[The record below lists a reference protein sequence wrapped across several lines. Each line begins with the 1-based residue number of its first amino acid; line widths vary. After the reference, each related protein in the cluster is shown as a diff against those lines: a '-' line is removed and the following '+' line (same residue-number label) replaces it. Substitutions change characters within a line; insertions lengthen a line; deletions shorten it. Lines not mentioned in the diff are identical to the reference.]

1 MTLGLVLAQGVITRD
16 QPALVSVIGQLSVHE
31 TLVLYPD
38 LNGQP
43 DLANPLGPNAVLDFG
58 DVQLDAFGNVAG
70 GLPRIPLYVFNNA
83 GSDITLTVEGS
94 GDAQLMI
101 EVLFGP
107 REGEI
112 NPAPGNATGI
122 GVGQIFTADLGM
134 RFAEPPG
141 TGDIGFI
148 VTFSAESGSLPPP
161 GQSPSGFGA
170 PIGTSVIETTFQQ
183 SLPGPTAAGDFNED
197 GILDVVVTS
206 GGEDIHIMLGN
217 DDGQGNGDGSF
228 TQNDIRYP
236 GEVPGPVKV
245 GDVDNDGHLDIAW
258 SDSANGRLTVVLGS
272 GDGTFGPA
280 NRYQVFA
287 GMRTVGLG
295 DLNGDG
301 YLDLL
306 GGNCCGSSVAYLLN
320 SGDAAPGMFG
330 LVQSLGEPHLAG
342 NPARGQIEVVD
353 LNGDGELDVL
363 IGNQGPNI
371 SVMLANAGDDGFT
384 RSQLVDNKGSSV
396 NGLAV
401 GDFNGDNIPD
411 LVSNHLISGD
421 NVFLGIGDGTFGPAT
436 TYPTDSCLPNPFA
449 LAVAAVDLDGDGNLD
464 IATTN
469 VNCDNISVLMGDGA
483 GSFSPAANFPDPL
496 DTSVINAPGA
506 LVADD
511 FNGDGKIDLLTT
523 AAHSRKVAVMFNNQ
537 NS

>member
-1 MTLGLVLAQGVITRD
+1 MDGF
-16 QPALVSVIGQLSVHE
+16 
-31 TLVLYPD
+31 PD
-38 LNGQP
+38 
-43 DLANPLGPNAVLDFG
+43 
-58 DVQLDAFGNVAG
+58 
-70 GLPRIPLYVFNNA
+70 
-83 GSDITLTVEGS
+83 S
-94 GDAQLMI
+94 GDAVRSCVYDDTPRTGDDADYTFIKGVDDGTDTELQTLNQHSRGEWGDNWCGPTAAGISLGWFAETNPEEFGNLIPVPPPPSQQFGAVLEGSQEVPALDVDGMGFGFFQLQQDGSALEYNI
-101 EVLFGP
+101 SVDIASLTGP
-107 REGEI
+107 ITGAHFHLDPPG
-112 NPAPGNATGI
+112 PAPA
-122 GVGQIFTADLGM
+122 L
-134 RFAEPPG
+134 
-141 TGDIGFI
+141 
-148 VTFSAESGSLPPP
+148 
-161 GQSPSGFGA
+161 FGA

-183 SLPGPTAAGDFNED
+183 NLPGPTAAGDFNED

-258 SDSANGRLTVVLGS
+258 SSANGLTVVT
-272 GDGTFGPA
+272 GDGNGGFGPA
-280 NRYQVFA
+280 NHYPVFV

-363 IGNQGPNI
+363 ISNQGPNI

-384 RSQLVDNKGSSV
+384 RSQLVDNKGSSA

-496 DTSVINAPGA
+496 DTSVINALGA

-523 AAHSRKVAVMFNNQ
+523 AAHSRKVAVMFGVGWQ
-537 NS
+537 